1 MRTARLPAS
10 LFLAGLLCLGLSP
23 ITQAQ
28 MTIPPRSLQDV
39 VDEAQADET
48 PILIEIYASWCPY
61 CQRMQETVYADSTV
75 RQYLDTHFTYVRL
88 NSDTTGGKHQFRDQT
103 LSTSQLASALGAR
116 GVPTT
121 VFMTADGTPIA
132 RQPGF
137 VKRPTFLTMLRYV
150 GSGAYRN
157 QDFKTF
163 AEQQSR

>member
-1 MRTARLPAS
+1 MRPLRLMGP
-10 LFLAGLLCLGLSP
+10 LLLAGLLHLGLSVAA
-23 ITQAQ
+23 QAQ
-28 MTIPPRSLQDV
+28 VTIPPRSLHEV
-39 VDEAQADET
+39 VETARADDT
-48 PILIEIYASWCPY
+48 PILIEVYASWCPY

-75 RQYLDTHFTYVRL
+75 RRYLDDHFTYVRL
-88 NSDTTGGKHQFRDQT
+88 NSDTTGGQHSFRGDT

-116 GVPTT
+116 GVPAT

-163 AEQQSR
+163 TEQESR

>member
-1 MRTARLPAS
+1 MRPVHLVAL
-10 LFLAGLLCLGLSP
+10 LLLAGLLNIGLSSP
-23 ITQAQ
+23 TRAQ
-28 MTIPPRSLQDV
+28 MTIPPQTLEDV
-39 VDEAQADET
+39 VDAATANST

-75 RQYLDTHFTYVRL
+75 RQYLNQHFTYVRL
-88 NSDTTGGKHQFRDQT
+88 NSDTTGGRHQFQGRT

-121 VFMTADGTPIA
+121 VFMKADGTPIA

-137 VKRPTFLTMLRYV
+137 VERPTFLTMLRYV

>member
-1 MRTARLPAS
+1 MRTVRLMG
-10 LFLAGLLCLGLSP
+10 LLLLAGLLSLGGPALA
-23 ITQAQ
+23 QAQ
-28 MTIPPRSLQDV
+28 MTIPPHSLQEI
-39 VDEAQADET
+39 VDTATADET
-48 PILIEIYASWCPY
+48 PILIEVYASWCPY
-61 CQRMQETVYADSTV
+61 CQRMQKTVYADSTV
-75 RQYLDTHFTYVRL
+75 RQYLDDHFTYVRL
-88 NSDTTGGKHQFRDQT
+88 NSDTTGGRHQFQGQT

-121 VFMTADGTPIA
+121 VFMKADGTPIA

-137 VKRPTFLTMLRYV
+137 VKRPAFLTMLRYV

>member
-1 MRTARLPAS
+1 MRTVRLS
-10 LFLAGLLCLGLSP
+10 VLLFVTGLLCLGLSP
-23 ITQAQ
+23 TTRAQ

-39 VDEAQADET
+39 VDQAQADET

-75 RQYLDTHFTYVRL
+75 QRYLDTHFTYVRL
-88 NSDTTGGKHQFRDQT
+88 NSDTTGGQHRFRDQT

-121 VFMTADGTPIA
+121 VFMESDGTPIA

-137 VKRPTFLTMLRYV
+137 IKRPTFLTMIRYV